1 MITDMP
7 WVCGGCSS
15 EYCFSEGS
23 QPLGIFRPVWLVAT
37 GEVRIEPFGLHV
49 WNNATADTVYVSMEL
64 KNYGKATVDFECV
77 CRCYDAGGH
86 QLFQST
92 ERLTLENGKTSVVS
106 RSFAVRQPALW
117 SPEHPHLYRFVTIVR
132 QNGEITDS
140 VSTPFGIRSFS
151 WPAMRK
157 DGDGRFFFNG
167 KPFFINGVCEY
178 EHIFGNSH
186 AFSDEQI
193 AARVKMIQN
202 AGFNS
207 VRDAHQPHNL
217 RYLEYWDKEGILF
230 WPQFSSHI
238 WYDTPEFRENFKM
251 LLRRWIK
258 ERRNSPSVALWGLQN
273 ESVLPEDFARECVDI
288 IREMDPMA
296 REMRLVTTCN
306 GGVGTDWNVIQNWS
320 GTYGGNIFSYDRELS
335 RPNQLLNGEYGA
347 WRTLGFHT
355 EPCEFDP
362 NGPWSEEHM
371 SQILETKVRLAEK
384 VRNRVCGHFLW
395 FLSSHDNPGRR
406 HQADEAYRLMD
417 KVGPFNHKGLLT
429 PWDEPADAYYM
440 YQSNYTD
447 AAEKPLVYIVS
458 HTWPGR
464 FAASGKATV
473 EVYSNCDSVRLYN
486 DAGGSFLGMREKGEV
501 GTHFVWDSVP
511 VRYNV
516 LYAVGYYRGKAVA
529 EDAVVLDNLEKAP
542 GFSRLKTSDEG
553 LTRGADGYNYVYR
566 TNCGGD
572 EYIDRYGQKWLR
584 DDTVFS
590 RSWAQQF
597 KGLQPYQA
605 SVSHMTLYQAHGTG
619 LSCSHSDSAV
629 TICPTAFLFL
639 TENIE
644 LNCILLS
651 HGMVLVAEKEPI
663 AADFVFLML
672 LSMV

>member
-15 EYCFSEGS
+15 EYGFSEGS

-258 ERRNSPSVALWGLQN
+258 ERRNSPSVVLWGLQN

-320 GTYGGNIFSYDRELS
+320 G
-335 RPNQLLNGEYGA
+335 
-347 WRTLGFHT
+347 HT
-355 EPCEFDP
+355 VVTFFP
-362 NGPWSEEHM
+362 
-371 SQILETKVRLAEK
+371 T
-384 VRNRVCGHFLW
+384 
-395 FLSSHDNPGRR
+395 
-406 HQADEAYRLMD
+406 
-417 KVGPFNHKGLLT
+417 T
-429 PWDEPADAYYM
+429 
-440 YQSNYTD
+440 
-447 AAEKPLVYIVS
+447 
-458 HTWPGR
+458 
-464 FAASGKATV
+464 ASCHVQT
-473 EVYSNCDSVRLYN
+473 
-486 DAGGSFLGMREKGEV
+486 
-501 GTHFVWDSVP
+501 
-511 VRYNV
+511 
-516 LYAVGYYRGKAVA
+516 
-529 EDAVVLDNLEKAP
+529 
-542 GFSRLKTSDEG
+542 
-553 LTRGADGYNYVYR
+553 
-566 TNCGGD
+566 
-572 EYIDRYGQKWLR
+572 
-584 DDTVFS
+584 
-590 RSWAQQF
+590 
-597 KGLQPYQA
+597 
-605 SVSHMTLYQAHGTG
+605 
-619 LSCSHSDSAV
+619 SCS
-629 TICPTAFLFL
+629 
-639 TENIE
+639 TENMGPGA
-644 LNCILLS
+644 
-651 HGMVLVAEKEPI
+651 H
-663 AADFVFLML
+663 
-672 LSMV
+672 